1 MLKLDDPI
9 LEEDMNELAG
19 NEELAGLLKGS
30 TVFVTGATGLLG
42 SQVIFALLGMNAVQ
56 GAGIRVVGM
65 ARSRDKVKKVF
76 GEVEQDEALS
86 FYFGEIEEPVLYEG
100 GVDFV
105 VHGASPTSSKF
116 FVTNPVETILA
127 AIRGT
132 RHMLEFA
139 RDKGVRG
146 MVYLS
151 SLEVYGTPEE
161 GREWIKEEDYG
172 YLDPLSVRSSYS
184 EGKRMVECLCVSFA
198 KEYGVPVRMARLS
211 QTFGAGVDY
220 ADGRVFAE
228 FARCAVEGRDIVLH
242 TQGNTVRSY
251 CYAKDAV
258 AAILYV
264 LLKGVSGEAYNV
276 TNMDTA
282 VSIREMAELVGG
294 LYPDKPI
301 AVRVEIPEDVAAF
314 GYNPEIGMRLDS
326 TKLQGLGWRATVGL
340 EGMFRRMIE
349 SGFLNREDKG

>member
-184 EGKRMVECLCVSFA
+184 
-198 KEYGVPVRMARLS
+198 
-211 QTFGAGVDY
+211 
-220 ADGRVFAE
+220 
-228 FARCAVEGRDIVLH
+228 
-242 TQGNTVRSY
+242 
-251 CYAKDAV
+251 
-258 AAILYV
+258 
-264 LLKGVSGEAYNV
+264 
-276 TNMDTA
+276 
-282 VSIREMAELVGG
+282 
-294 LYPDKPI
+294 
-301 AVRVEIPEDVAAF
+301 
-314 GYNPEIGMRLDS
+314 
-326 TKLQGLGWRATVGL
+326 
-340 EGMFRRMIE
+340 
-349 SGFLNREDKG
+349 

>member
-251 CYAKDAV
+251 CYAKDAGIYQKIEDYEKEIKREERLEEEQSRLEGYV
-258 AAILYV
+258 MDLHERAGDEESLREGMEAFARQAETILREAEGQEGITELDIRDMQQIY
-264 LLKGVSGEAYNV
+264 KG
-276 TNMDTA
+276 
-282 VSIREMAELVGG
+282 IRF
-294 LYPDKPI
+294 
-301 AVRVEIPEDVAAF
+301 RT
-314 GYNPEIGMRLDS
+314 EIG
-326 TKLQGLGWRATVGL
+326 RAHV
-340 EGMFRRMIE
+340 
-349 SGFLNREDKG
+349 

>member
-220 ADGRVFAE
+220 VDGRVFAE

-314 GYNPEIGMRLDS
+314 GYNPEMVIRLDS

>member
-1 MLKLDDPI
+1 MLKLKDPI
-9 LEEDMNELAG
+9 LEEDMKELAG
-19 NEELAGLLKGS
+19 NEELGGLLKGS

-42 SQVIFALLGMNAVQ
+42 SQLIVGLLYMNEVQ
-56 GAGIRVVGM
+56 DAGIRVVGM
-65 ARSRDKVKKVF
+65 ARSKQKVQKVF
-76 GEVEQDEALS
+76 GSLINHEALS
-86 FYFGEIEEPVLYEG
+86 FYFGDIEEPVLYEG
-100 GVDFV
+100 DVDFL
-105 VHGASPTSSKF
+105 VHGASPTSSKY

-127 AIRGT
+127 AIEGT
-132 RHMLEFA
+132 KHVLEFA
-139 RDKGVRG
+139 KARGAKG

-161 GREWIKEEDYG
+161 GREWMKEGDYG

-198 KEYGVPVRMARLS
+198 KEYGVPVKIARLS

-264 LLKGVSGEAYNV
+264 LLKGNSGEAYNV

-282 VSIREMAELVGG
+282 VSIREMAELVSG
-294 LYPDKPI
+294 LFPDQPVG
-301 AVRVEIPEDVAAF
+301 VRVEIPEDAAAF
-314 GYNPEIGMRLDS
+314 G
-326 TKLQGLGWRATVGL
+326 
-340 EGMFRRMIE
+340 
-349 SGFLNREDKG
+349 